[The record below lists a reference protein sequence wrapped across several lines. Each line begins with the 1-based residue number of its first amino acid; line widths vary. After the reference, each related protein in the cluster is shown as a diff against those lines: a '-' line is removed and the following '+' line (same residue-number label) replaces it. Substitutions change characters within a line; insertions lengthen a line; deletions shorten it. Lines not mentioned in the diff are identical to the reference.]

1 MKKAYSMMELI
12 FVIVIIGI
20 LASVAAPKLFVT
32 KDDAVKAQLLNT
44 IQEIKKGIE
53 AYAASEYIDN
63 GVKKYPDRLCEEVS
77 GVIGCP
83 GGHNFFANILQ
94 TPAHPR
100 NKTKHVAG
108 WDGESSHPERYYYFP
123 NGKSEDYYSFT
134 YDKSTGNF
142 TCGGNKLT
150 KGKQLPCSDLG
161 M

>member
-63 GVKKYPDRLCEEVS
+63 GVKKYPDRLCEKV
-77 GVIGCP
+77 GTNAGCP
-83 GGHNFFANILQ
+83 GSKPLFENILQ
-94 TPAHPR
+94 TPSVPR
-100 NKTKHVAG
+100 NGKHVG
-108 WDGESSHPERYYYFP
+108 WDSYSSDAKKYIFYPKNNSDKYYAFSYDPNTGEFKCDNTS
-123 NGKSEDYYSFT
+123 KDT
-134 YDKSTGNF
+134 
-142 TCGGNKLT
+142 NK
-150 KGKQLPCSDLG
+150 LPCSDLG

>member
-63 GVKKYPDRLCEEVS
+63 GVKKYPDRLCKKVGS
-77 GVIGCP
+77 YTGCP
-83 GGHNFFANILQ
+83 GSKPLFENILQ
-94 TPAHPR
+94 TPSVPR
-100 NKTKHVAG
+100 NGKHVG
-108 WDGESSHPERYYYFP
+108 WDSYKDDPKKYVFFPKNNSDKYYAFSYEPNTGEF
-123 NGKSEDYYSFT
+123 KCD
-134 YDKSTGNF
+134 STSAD
-142 TCGGNKLT
+142 T
-150 KGKQLPCSDLG
+150 KKLPCSDLG